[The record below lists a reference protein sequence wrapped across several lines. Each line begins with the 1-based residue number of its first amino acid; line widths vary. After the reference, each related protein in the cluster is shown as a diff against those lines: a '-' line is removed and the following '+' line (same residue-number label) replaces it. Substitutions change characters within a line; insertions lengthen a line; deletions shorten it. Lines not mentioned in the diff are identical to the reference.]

1 MPLALHTFRQH
12 WRRFQPKN
20 QYRNER
26 VLRTRDPKKDK
37 AYLVRQ
43 QQPVFVCA
51 STDMFDCAEQQVA
64 DLLQRRPE
72 VKDLEREIP
81 KLQKKFERTKNAID
95 GLALIFAEA
104 PRASLAQIQMDEHP
118 HGYQDKHARLF
129 ELIDFNDV
137 VVSTVLALEP
147 QQLPVFAE
155 RTKQAMDRMCMRV
168 GAPCFSNE
176 QWDAIVRGLSL
187 EIAVYLAAKNSGF
200 YVYMTSRTQDALG
213 VDLQVQDP
221 ESRRYIN
228 IDVKSPGAFRRR
240 LEQLVKEDRMTEK
253 ELVQGD
259 EQSYAYILNGHG
271 QHRINVVILSTLPD
285 KFGMVENFQFVDIAP
300 LRDMLS
306 RLIREHGQRD
316 KDFGYIKD

>member
-1 MPLALHTFRQH
+1 MFPRLKTH
-12 WRRFQPKN
+12 WRRFQPRN
-20 QYRNER
+20 QHRDER
-26 VLRTRDPKKDK
+26 AIPTRDHKKDK

-81 KLQKKFERTKNAID
+81 KLQKKFERTKNPID

-104 PRASLAQIQMDEHP
+104 PRASLAQIQMDAHP
-118 HGYQDKHARLF
+118 HGYQDKRARLF
-129 ELIDFNDV
+129 ELIDFNDSI
-137 VVSTVLALEP
+137 VSTVLAFEP
-147 QQLPVFAE
+147 NMLPFFAE
-155 RTKQAMDRMCMRV
+155 RTKQGADRMCRRV

-176 QWDAIVRGLSL
+176 QWDAIIRGLSL

-253 ELVQGD
+253 ELVLGD
-259 EQSYAYILNGHG
+259 ERSYAYILNGHG
-271 QHRINVVILSTLPD
+271 QRRINVVILSTLPD

-316 KDFGYIKD
+316 NEFGYIKD